1 MRLILAAAFA
11 VTPALALA
19 QDDSAVQ
26 DALKA
31 RQGYMAAISANMGPL
46 AAMAK
51 GDVAYDEA
59 QAVFHASNLAALG
72 NYEVEMHFL
81 PDTAQGQ
88 VEGSHALPKL
98 WDNLDDVRAKHEDFK
113 VAAAGAPEGV
123 KGGQAQVGAV
133 VQSLGGTCKACHDNY
148 RAK

>member
-11 VTPALALA
+11 VTPVLALA
-19 QDDSAVQ
+19 QDNSVEQ

-51 GDVAYDEA
+51 GDVEYDEA
-59 QAVFHASNLAALG
+59 QAVFHANNLAALG

-81 PDTAQGQ
+81 PGTAQGEF
-88 VEGSHALPKL
+88 EGSNALAKT
-98 WDNLDDVRAKHEDFK
+98 WENLDDVRAKHDDFK
-113 VAAAGAPEGV
+113 VAAAAAPEGV
-123 KGGQAQVGAV
+123 KGGPAQVGAV